1 MNAKP
6 DPPFIGHTLGPS
18 LGFSI
23 AKVFGSQ
30 GFTVALISR
39 NKTKL
44 DHLVGELADLGIAAA
59 AFPADVSRRTR
70 RDLRGRRSNQR

>member
-1 MNAKP
+1 MPTIA
-6 DPPFIGHTLGPS
+6 IVGVGPS

-44 DHLVGELADLGIAAA
+44 DHLVGELAGLGIAAA